1 MERIQAIRRLVNM
14 KQNVWCGEK
23 LIIQSLM
30 KYETIKVL
38 SALSLTCSS
47 GTLQSVDAKASE
59 SIIWINGL
67 SDFKINADVNYCLPS
82 TTHSSRNPGKL
93 RDESV
98 TKWTYTRFVEEWMG
112 PGISDPHRL
121 DINSVFGAA
130 LSGPSFNCEHKY
142 ITNLVLQ

>member
-59 SIIWINGL
+59 SII
-67 SDFKINADVNYCLPS
+67 
-82 TTHSSRNPGKL
+82 
-93 RDESV
+93 
-98 TKWTYTRFVEEWMG
+98 
-112 PGISDPHRL
+112 
-121 DINSVFGAA
+121 
-130 LSGPSFNCEHKY
+130 
-142 ITNLVLQ
+142 